1 MHHVPV
7 PHFDPGFSVHRPKVP
22 GYDQYQGPSNYNQG
36 LSNYNQGP
44 SNYNQGPSNYNQG
57 PYNQAGIF
65 NNQLNGCSSSPC
77 FNGAYC
83 QSTGQYSFTCQCR
96 SNYYGVRCERFRK

>member
-36 LSNYNQGP
+36 
-44 SNYNQGPSNYNQG
+44 

-77 FNGAYC
+77 FNGAV
-83 QSTGQYSFTCQCR
+83 SSIIRFINGFLKLFFFSF
-96 SNYYGVRCERFRK
+96 